1 MKAIVQRG
9 YGGPEVLR
17 LEEVEKPVPATDE
30 VLVKIHAIGVNDWDL
45 GLMQGT
51 PYLMR
56 LYIGLFRNKIPTP
69 GVEIAGV
76 VETVGEEVTRFAA
89 GKKVYS
95 DLSYGKFRG
104 YAEYVC
110 VKETELFHMPTN
122 LSFAQ
127 SVAVPHAGL
136 LALQSLKDIAGL
148 REGQS
153 LLINGAG
160 GGVGTIGLQYAKL
173 FRCRVTGVDSE
184 KKQEYMHLLSFDHVI
199 SYETEDFANSGR
211 QYDVILDARST
222 RSPLACIKALNAG
235 GTYVTVGGDSWRII
249 QCVLL
254 KKWIAWRYNKRV
266 ETLALKPNRG
276 LDYLTGLVE
285 SGKVIAAIDKRYGLE
300 QTIEAIQRFKD
311 AKHCGKIVVL
321 TEDPTQQ
328 SDE

>member
-1 MKAIVQRG
+1 MKAIIQRG
-9 YGGPEVLR
+9 YGGLEVLQ
-17 LEEVEKPVPATDE
+17 LAEVEKPVPAADE
-30 VLVKIHAIGVNDWDL
+30 VLVKVQAVGVNDWDL

-51 PYLMR
+51 PLLMR

-69 GVEIAGV
+69 GVEIAGI
-76 VETVGEEVTRFAA
+76 VESSGEEATRFAA

-127 SVAVPHAGL
+127 AVAIPHAGL
-136 LALQSLKDIAGL
+136 LAIQSLKDIAGL

-160 GGVGTIGLQYAKL
+160 GGVGTIGLQYAKQ
-173 FRCRVTGVDSE
+173 FRCRITGVDSE

-199 SYETEDFANSGR
+199 NYETEDFAKSGR
-211 QYDVILDARST
+211 QYDVILDAKST
-222 RSPLACIKALNAG
+222 RSPFTCIKALNSG

-249 QCVLL
+249 QCVLF
-254 KKWIAWRYNKRV
+254 KKWIAWRYNKQV
-266 ETLALKPNRG
+266 TLLELKPNRG

-285 SGKVIAAIDKRYGLE
+285 SGKIIPAIDKRYNLE
-300 QTIEAIQRFKD
+300 QTSEAIQRFKE
-311 AKHCGKIVVL
+311 ARHCGKIVVL
-321 TEDPTQQ
+321 VGDSTQQ